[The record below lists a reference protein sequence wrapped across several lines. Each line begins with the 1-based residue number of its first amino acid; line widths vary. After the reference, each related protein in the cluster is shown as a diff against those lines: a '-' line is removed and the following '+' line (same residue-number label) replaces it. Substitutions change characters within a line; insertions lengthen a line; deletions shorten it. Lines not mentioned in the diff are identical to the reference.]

1 MHFCV
6 ISKFWRNCASPSDV
20 DWTTLKKNTTDFP
33 FCPKP
38 FFPKSTLP
46 FQKSCLGFF
55 GWGPDDAALFP
66 TLPLSESSGSPPLL
80 SLVCKPG
87 AMNFKRRLNSGRK
100 SRAHLKA
107 SIKALESCRSGHLLK
122 KPAADKTKTY
132 AQKTQVDRTHNEM
145 KYSLK
150 LIVCM

>member
-1 MHFCV
+1 MT
-6 ISKFWRNCASPSDV
+6 
-20 DWTTLKKNTTDFP
+20 WTLSLLRKKADQSL
-33 FCPKP
+33 
-38 FFPKSTLP
+38 STLP

-66 TLPLSESSGSPPLL
+66 TLPPSESSGSPPLL

>member
-1 MHFCV
+1 MHPPVHKSEIAHAFLCD
-6 ISKFWRNCASPSDV
+6 IEIWRNCASPSDV
-20 DWTTLKKNTTDFP
+20 DWITLKKNTTDFP

-66 TLPLSESSGSPPLL
+66 TLPPSESSGSPPLL

-107 SIKALESCRSGHLLK
+107 YIEALESCRSGFLK
-122 KPAADKTKTY
+122 TR
-132 AQKTQVDRTHNEM
+132 QKGLQNNSGPM
-145 KYSLK
+145 LSMLY
-150 LIVCM
+150 